1 MDIFLTVLSGI
12 GWMIVYEECIR
23 LGFKQKTFSMPFF
36 ALGLNFAWELIYTVA
51 DIFFGAHGALTGM
64 NLAQAIVNALWVCLD
79 AAILTTYLLYGK
91 KYWPEKVNKNL
102 FYPWTVLGLGCCF
115 ALQLIFIAE
124 FGYEMAAQYSAFL
137 QNLLM
142 SVLFISMYVRRGNM
156 EGQSILLATAKWIGT
171 LAPTILMGAMTYNVV
186 VLVTGIFC
194 SVFDIIYILLL
205 ILEKRKQKKAP
216 RAANDLSTYPSITEN
231 A

>member
-1 MDIFLTVLSGI
+1 MEFFLTVLSGV

-23 LGFKQKTFSMPFF
+23 LGFKQKTYAMPFF

-51 DIFFGAHGALTGM
+51 DIFFEAHGPLVGM
-64 NLAQAIVNALWVCLD
+64 TLAQATVNAFWVCLD
-79 AAILTTYLLYGK
+79 VAILITFLLYGK
-91 KYWPEKVNKNL
+91 KEWPEQMNKNL

-115 ALQLIFIAE
+115 ALQIIFIVE

-142 SVLFISMYVRRGNM
+142 SVLFIYLYIKRGNM
-156 EGQSILLATAKWIGT
+156 EGQSLLLAVSKWIGT
-171 LAPTILMGAMTYNVV
+171 LAPTILMGAMTYNII

-194 SVFDIIYILLL
+194 SVFDIIYIVLLV
-205 ILEKRKQKKAP
+205 LEKRKQIS
-216 RAANDLSTYPSITEN
+216 AAIQDSD
-231 A
+231 